1 MYIGTRGLLGLLILG
16 SLLLNSGCAQLQ
28 AAAYKSAEAAEAY
41 CGSNTVTGRELVREG
56 LEPAYEEKDMAICLR
71 CPGEEK
77 TYCTG
82 DPKTVVSQ

>member
-56 LEPAYEEKDMAICLR
+56 LAPAYNDADMAICLR

-82 DPKTVVSQ
+82 DPKTVVTQ